1 VEFSVYRL
9 MSKGDGYLFA
19 SLELR
24 QLTEGIR
31 AAVSK
36 EVDGLDVNRV
46 LNTAPADLTAYLVD
60 KYRIDPVVLHR
71 DQMHATDSECKVDV
85 SRDRN
90 RMIGTDHHRGPLYIN
105 GQRIRVVIPFEG
117 DGELFYCRAGT
128 FTSSPPRGGI
138 EQPSVVL
145 TWDIP
150 HDAPRDLKSE
160 IESAVKAIEQH
171 LLWVSNDV
179 SAFNGSLPQ
188 VAAAAIEDRRKRL
201 LANQG
206 RLANLGIPVR
216 ARADAPTTIAAPNVR
231 RKVVPTLPA
240 ASTATYTP
248 EPALDTEL
256 YDHILKV
263 TQNMTHVMERS
274 PSAFASMDEETLR
287 QHFLVQLNGHFEGQA
302 TGETFNAAGKTD
314 ILLRSGDRNVFI
326 AECKFWNG
334 PKQYAEAI
342 DQLLSYASWRD
353 SKTAIFVFNRSTS
366 PSTVLTGV
374 RTTSEQHGN
383 YKRTVAWPHES
394 GFRFVFHHPGDKNRE
409 LTLTVLVFDIPKPS

>member
-1 VEFSVYRL
+1 VYRL

-19 SLELR
+19 SRELR
-24 QLTEGIR
+24 QVTEGIR
-31 AAVSK
+31 TALSK
-36 EVDGLDVNRV
+36 EVDGLDANRV
-46 LNTAPADLTAYLVD
+46 LNTAPADMTAYLVD
-60 KYRIDPVVLHR
+60 KYRIDPVILRR
-71 DQMHATDSECKVDV
+71 DQMHATDSECKIDV
-85 SRDRN
+85 SRDRD
-90 RMIGTDHHRGPLYIN
+90 RMLGMDHRGPFYID
-105 GQRIRVVIPFEG
+105 GQRIRVAIPFDG
-117 DGELFYCRAGT
+117 DGELFYCGAGT
-128 FTSSPPRGGI
+128 STSSPPRGAI
-138 EQPSVVL
+138 EEASVFL

-160 IESAVKAIEQH
+160 IERAVQAIEQH

-201 LANQG
+201 LENQG

-216 ARADAPTTIAAPNVR
+216 ARPDAPTSIGAPNVR

-240 ASTATYTP
+240 ASSAIYTP
-248 EPALDTEL
+248 EPALGSEL

-263 TQNMTHVMERS
+263 AQNMTHVMERS

-353 SKTAIFVFNRSTS
+353 TKTAIFVFNRSTS
-366 PSTVLTGV
+366 TSTVLAGV

-409 LTLTVLVFDIPKPS
+409 LTLTVLVFDIPKPA

>member
-1 VEFSVYRL
+1 VYRL

-19 SLELR
+19 SRDLR
-24 QLTEGIR
+24 QVTEGIR
-31 AAVSK
+31 AALTQ
-36 EVDGLDVNRV
+36 EVNGLDANRV
-46 LNTAPADLTAYLVD
+46 LNTAPADMAAYLIE

-71 DQMHATDSECKVDV
+71 DQMHATDAECKIDV
-85 SRDRN
+85 SRDRD
-90 RMIGTDHHRGPLYIN
+90 RMLGMDDHRGSFYID
-105 GQRIRVVIPFEG
+105 GQRIRVMIPFEG
-117 DGELFYCRAGT
+117 DGELFYCRASS
-128 FTSSPPRGGI
+128 FTSSPPRGAI
-138 EQPSVVL
+138 EQASVVL

-150 HDAPRDLKSE
+150 HDAPRDLKPE
-160 IESAVKAIEQH
+160 IERAVQAIEQH

-179 SAFNGSLPQ
+179 SAFNGSLPRL
-188 VAAAAIEDRRKRL
+188 AAAAIEERRKRL

-216 ARADAPTTIAAPNVR
+216 VRADAPTTVAAPNVR
-231 RKVVPTLPA
+231 RKVVPSLPA
-240 ASTATYTP
+240 ASSARYTP
-248 EPALDTEL
+248 EPALDMDL

-263 TQNMTHVMERS
+263 AQNMTHVMERS

-302 TGETFNAAGKTD
+302 TGETFNAVGKTD
-314 ILLRSGDRNVFI
+314 ILLRSADRNVFI

-353 SKTAIFVFNRSTS
+353 TKTAIFVFNRSTS
-366 PSTVLTGV
+366 TSTVLAGV
-374 RTTSEQHGN
+374 RATSEQHGN
-383 YKRTVAWPHES
+383 YKRTVTWPHES

-409 LTLTVLVFDIPKPS
+409 LTLTVLVFDIPKPQ